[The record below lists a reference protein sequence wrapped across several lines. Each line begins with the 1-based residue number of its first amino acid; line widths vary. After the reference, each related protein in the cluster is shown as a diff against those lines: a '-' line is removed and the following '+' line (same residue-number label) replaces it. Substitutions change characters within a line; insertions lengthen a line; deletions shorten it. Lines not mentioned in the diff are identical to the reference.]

1 VRAYRKTSTQH
12 RYCVYLTEEERERLL
27 EELKKIVDP
36 SFWPTL
42 SRLHAHLNAPREVE
56 Q

>member
-1 VRAYRKTSTQH
+1 VRAYRKTTTQH
-12 RYCVYLTEEERERLL
+12 RYCVYLTEDERERLL

-42 SRLHAHLNAPREVE
+42 SRLYAHLNAPREG